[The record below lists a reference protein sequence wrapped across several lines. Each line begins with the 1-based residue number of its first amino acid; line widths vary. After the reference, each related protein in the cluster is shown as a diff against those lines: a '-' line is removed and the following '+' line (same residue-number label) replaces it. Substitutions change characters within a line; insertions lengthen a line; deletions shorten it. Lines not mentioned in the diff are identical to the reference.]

1 MLRMRPGRSSPR
13 RVRVTGAPSS
23 SPPPREG
30 LPSAVSVLSLT
41 GFLVSSYGSLA
52 VLLIVLA
59 GRGDRSRTC
68 DIRFWRPALWPTE
81 LHPSGGRARPC
92 RPVRGRAGAE
102 ASCPQSDECTGS
114 RRRDKPVAF
123 PEPGGPPRPVVGT
136 MGA

>member
-13 RVRVTGAPSS
+13 RVRAAAAPSP
-23 SPPPREG
+23 SPLPRDG

-81 LHPSGGRARPC
+81 LHPSEGRARPC

-102 ASCPQSDECTGS
+102 ATSPQRYECTGLPYGDQS
-114 RRRDKPVAF
+114 GHRPGNPVDRR
-123 PEPGGPPRPVVGT
+123 GT
-136 MGA
+136 GLGR

>member
-1 MLRMRPGRSSPR
+1 MLRIRPGRSPPPR
-13 RVRVTGAPSS
+13 RVREVDAPSP
-23 SPPPREG
+23 SPLPREG

-41 GFLVSSYGSLA
+41 GFLVSSYCDVGGPA
-52 VLLIVLA
+52 A

-102 ASCPQSDECTGS
+102 ASSPQDDECTGWPD
-114 RRRDKPVAF
+114 R
-123 PEPGGPPRPVVGT
+123 GPTWR
-136 MGA
+136 